1 MRYKTDLMPSQHR
14 AIPARE
20 AFVRL
25 REGNS
30 RYTQNVRS
38 LDSMISHSRRGMETP
53 QTPCA
58 IVLGCSD
65 SRAPA
70 EIVFDQGLGDLF
82 VIRVAGNIVAPSQV
96 GSVEFAAERF
106 GTRLVVVMGHTGCGA
121 IDAAIEAM
129 TGEHSEHGA
138 SRNLMSIVNRVRPGI
153 QSLISTELARDPV
166 RLRRE
171 AMRANV
177 RASVNHLRHG
187 SEVIERLA
195 EKDGLAVVG
204 AELDLATGEV
214 TFFDDVIER

>member
-1 MRYKTDLMPSQHR
+1 MRYKTLMPSEHK

-38 LDSMISHSRRGMETP
+38 LDSMISHSRRGSDKP

-70 EIVFDQGLGDLF
+70 EIVFDQGLGDLI
-82 VIRVAGNIVAPSQV
+82 VIRVAGNIVAPSQI

-121 IDAAIEAM
+121 ILATLEHM
-129 TGEHSEHGA
+129 ENPGEPS
-138 SRNLMSIVNRVRPGI
+138 SRNLRSIVDRVRPSI
-153 QSLISTELARDPV
+153 EPLMNTELARD
-166 RLRRE
+166 RAAILRE
-171 AMRANV
+171 ATRANV
-177 RASVNHLRHG
+177 RVA
-187 SEVIERLA
+187 A
-195 EKDGLAVVG
+195 D
-204 AELDLATGEV
+204 
-214 TFFDDVIER
+214 